1 VSDDGHL
8 FALRIRAARTRPID
22 GKRIAPPA
30 RPAYSASGSV
40 LQGNH
45 MNQSFDYIVIGAG
58 SAGSV
63 IASRLSEDPG
73 VSVCLLEAGGP
84 DKSILIHMPA
94 AVVAM
99 VPTRINNWA
108 FQTVPQPGLNGRR
121 GYQPRGKTLGGS
133 SSINAMLY
141 VRGHRWD
148 YDHWAALGNAGWSYD
163 EVLPYFRK
171 SEHNETYRDAYH
183 GQGGPLNV
191 AEIQQPSS
199 MDKLFLEAA
208 RECGLPV
215 IGDYNGAE
223 QYGAF
228 MYQVTQ
234 KNGERCSAAKGF
246 LTPNLGR
253 PNLTI
258 VTGALT
264 QRLLFEGRR
273 VVGVQARVDGT
284 EKRFDARREGVVSAG
299 AFGSPQILQL
309 SGIGAGAHLQSKG
322 IATVVDLPGVGENLQ
337 DHIDYVYTYR
347 TRSDTETL
355 GASMSGGLRVFKG
368 ISQWKKERRGM
379 MTTSIA
385 EAGAFFRSAPEVEVP
400 DLQLVF
406 VQAIVDDHARKLRVG
421 HGFSCHVTVLRPKSR
436 GSVRLD
442 TPDPAAAPRIDP
454 QFLSDPADLALLME
468 GAHRQR
474 RILDASPFAPVRGK
488 GLYPLDQRDARAV
501 EQDIRNR
508 ADTQYHPVGTCRM
521 GSDPLAVVD
530 AQLRVHGVQG
540 LRVADASIMPTLVGG
555 NTNAPSIM
563 IGEKA
568 ADLIRAAR
576 SAP

>member
-1 VSDDGHL
+1 MSQ
-8 FALRIRAARTRPID
+8 T
-22 GKRIAPPA
+22 
-30 RPAYSASGSV
+30 
-40 LQGNH
+40 
-45 MNQSFDYIVIGAG
+45 FDYIVIGAG

-63 IASRLSEDPG
+63 IASRLSEDPD
-73 VSVCLLEAGGP
+73 VRVLLLEAGGP
-84 DKSILIHMPA
+84 DKSVLIHMPA

-108 FQTVPQPGLNGRR
+108 FKTVPQPGLNGRR

-148 YDHWAALGNAGWSYD
+148 YDHWASLGNPGWSYD

-171 SEHNETYRDAYH
+171 AEHNETHRDSFH

-191 AEIQQPSS
+191 AEIQQPSAMS
-199 MDKLFLEAA
+199 RLFVEAA

-215 IGDYNGAE
+215 TPDYNGAE

-234 KNGERCSAAKGF
+234 KNGERCSAAKAY

-253 PNLTI
+253 RNLEV

-264 QRLLFEGRR
+264 QRLIIEERR
-273 VVGVQARVDGT
+273 VVGVQARVGGQDV
-284 EKRFDARREGVVSAG
+284 RFDARREVILSAG

-309 SGIGAGAHLQSKG
+309 SGIGPAAHLQSVG
-322 IATVVDLPGVGENLQ
+322 IAPVLDLPGVGENLQ

-347 TRSDTETL
+347 TGSDTETM
-355 GASMSGGLRVFKG
+355 GASMRGGVRVLKG
-368 ISQWKKERRGM
+368 ISQWRKERRGV
-379 MTTSIA
+379 MTSSIA
-385 EAGAFFRSAPEVEVP
+385 EAGAFLRSRPDVEVP

-406 VQAIVDDHARKLRVG
+406 VQAIVDDHARKLRLG
-421 HGFSCHVTVLRPKSR
+421 HGFSCHTTLLRPRSR
-436 GSVRLD
+436 GTVRLE
-442 TPDPAAAPRIDP
+442 TPDPAAAPSIDP
-454 QFLSDPADLALLME
+454 RFFSDPADIALLME
-468 GAHRQR
+468 GAHQQR
-474 RILDASPFAPVRGK
+474 RILDAPAFAPVRGK
-488 GLYPLDQRDARAV
+488 MLHPLDQRDARAV
-501 EQDIRNR
+501 EQDIRKR
-508 ADTQYHPVGTCRM
+508 ADTQYHPVGTCKM
-521 GSDPLAVVD
+521 GHDPMAVVD
-530 AQLRVHGVQG
+530 ARLRVRGLQG

-568 ADLIRAAR
+568 ADMIRAGN
-576 SAP
+576 PGF